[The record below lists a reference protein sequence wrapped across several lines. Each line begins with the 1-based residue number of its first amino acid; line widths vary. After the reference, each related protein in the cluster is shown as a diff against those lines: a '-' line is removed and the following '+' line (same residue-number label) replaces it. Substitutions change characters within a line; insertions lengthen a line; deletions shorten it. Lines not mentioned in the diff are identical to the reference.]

1 MTGINSTVTGKF
13 SDPPVIMTGV
23 MSRFISR
30 PGSAAAGNHPF
41 VVNTETLLSLHE
53 RIQ

>member
-13 SDPPVIMTGV
+13 SAPPVVMTGV
-23 MSRFISR
+23 ISRFISR

-41 VVNTETLLSLHE
+41 VVNTETLLSLPE
-53 RIQ
+53 CIQ